1 MARFS
6 PTDEIELSSGVAAQA
21 VHAPVSDNVVV
32 PEDDTRPESKRS
44 LTTRASVQF
53 ASLCLTMLLAGWN
66 DASTGPLLPR
76 IQAVYHVGFAI
87 VSLVFVLS
95 SVGFVVGS
103 ISNVV
108 FNDKLG
114 FGKTMVLGSASCVA
128 GYAIQISAPP
138 FPVFTI
144 GYFLNGFGLA
154 LLNAPS
160 NGYVASLRDP
170 TRMGILHA
178 TYECLAQIG
187 LVNEEEG
194 SIDGNKFYQIFRLKA
209 LHVLASFI
217 LVYVGTELTIGG
229 WIVTYISQ
237 VRGGG
242 ASSGYISSGFF
253 GGIVV
258 GRTLLLWVNKRVGER
273 IVIFI
278 YVALAIG
285 LELIIWFVPSF
296 IGGAVS
302 IALVGVFMGPI
313 YPIVMNE
320 SRRVLPRWLLTACI
334 GWIAGFG
341 QTGSAILP
349 FMTGAIASKAGIKSL
364 QPLSKANFPLATTAN
379 LRAVCRSI
387 DILLA
392 VVTIMP
398 ETAHNET
405 VTSALSAPHNL
416 DPNSSRLYNHASA
429 SKISLHKMDN
439 EDGIELA
446 KLPQAETLS
455 SKDPGPNVEVEAASE
470 SGHASVAPEK
480 GAHRLLANIQFFSL
494 CYTLFLAGWN
504 DGTTG
509 PLLPRIQ
516 SVYNVGWLHNCLARL
531 HLELRWSVSNI
542 WLTDKLG
549 FGKAIVLGSA
559 SQAVAY
565 CLQAP
570 GPPFPL
576 FVIAYCINGF
586 GMAIQDAQ
594 ANGYVA
600 SYKDNAAAKMGI
612 LHATYGAGALA
623 APLVATQFAQLH
635 HWSFHYLA
643 SLGVALSNALI
654 LAAVFRFK
662 RQDECLAQIGQS
674 AGEQGTS
681 EDSKYRQIFRL
692 KELHLLAFF
701 IFVYVGVEVT
711 LGGWIVT
718 YVRQVRGGGASSG
731 YISAGFFGGLM
742 VGRVA
747 LLWVNKAIGERLVI
761 FFYVLLAIGLELVI
775 WLVPSLIGGAVA
787 VSIVG
792 VLLGPVYP
800 IVMNESSRILPRWLL
815 TGCIGWIAGFGQ
827 TGSAILPFMTGAI
840 ASKAGIKSL
849 QPVLVSM
856 MGLLVVLW
864 ALVPRGHSRA
874 D

>member
-1 MARFS
+1 
-6 PTDEIELSSGVAAQA
+6 
-21 VHAPVSDNVVV
+21 
-32 PEDDTRPESKRS
+32 
-44 LTTRASVQF
+44 
-53 ASLCLTMLLAGWN
+53 
-66 DASTGPLLPR
+66 
-76 IQAVYHVGFAI
+76 
-87 VSLVFVLS
+87 
-95 SVGFVVGS
+95 
-103 ISNVV
+103 
-108 FNDKLG
+108 
-114 FGKTMVLGSASCVA
+114 
-128 GYAIQISAPP
+128 
-138 FPVFTI
+138 
-144 GYFLNGFGLA
+144 
-154 LLNAPS
+154 
-160 NGYVASLRDP
+160 
-170 TRMGILHA
+170 
-178 TYECLAQIG
+178 
-187 LVNEEEG
+187 
-194 SIDGNKFYQIFRLKA
+194 
-209 LHVLASFI
+209 
-217 LVYVGTELTIGG
+217 
-229 WIVTYISQ
+229 
-237 VRGGG
+237 
-242 ASSGYISSGFF
+242 
-253 GGIVV
+253 
-258 GRTLLLWVNKRVGER
+258 
-273 IVIFI
+273 
-278 YVALAIG
+278 
-285 LELIIWFVPSF
+285 
-296 IGGAVS
+296 
-302 IALVGVFMGPI
+302 
-313 YPIVMNE
+313 
-320 SRRVLPRWLLTACI
+320 
-334 GWIAGFG
+334 
-341 QTGSAILP
+341 
-349 FMTGAIASKAGIKSL
+349 
-364 QPLSKANFPLATTAN
+364 
-379 LRAVCRSI
+379 
-387 DILLA
+387 
-392 VVTIMP
+392 MP
-398 ETAHNET
+398 ETVHSDT
-405 VTSALSAPHNL
+405 VTSALSASHNL
-416 DPNSSRLYNHASA
+416 DPNSSRLYSHASS
-429 SKISLHKMDN
+429 SKVSLHKVDN

-455 SKDPGPNVEVEAASE
+455 SKDPDPTIEVEAASE
-470 SGHASVAPEK
+470 SGHASATADK
-480 GAHRLLANIQFFSL
+480 GTHRLLANIQFFSL

-516 SVYNVGWLHNCLARL
+516 SVYHVGFTVVSLVFISNCVGFVIG
-531 HLELRWSVSNI
+531 SVSNI

-570 GPPFPL
+570 APPFPL
-576 FVIAYCINGF
+576 FVIAYSINGF

-600 SYKDNAAAKMGI
+600 SYKENAAAKMGI

-747 LLWVNKAIGERLVI
+747 LLWVNKAVGERLVI

-775 WLVPSLIGGAVA
+775 WFVPSLIGGAVA

-840 ASKAGIKSL
+840 ASRAGIKSL